1 MTTVLRDSERVTPAA
16 LVESAT
22 RLRSEGW
29 RLITASCVRRPG
41 GAFTV
46 LYHFERDERLRH
58 LRVEVLGGQ
67 AVPSIGG
74 VYGGAFLVENEM
86 IELQGLAVND
96 LAIDYG
102 GRLYRDF
109 DGPEGFI
116 VQGAPEPGRPAAG
129 LFEAAAHLRLDACVP
144 ITPNGREVRASGSRV
159 PPAEGSAGRATA
171 DEPPHGRTE
180 GR

>member
-1 MTTVLRDSERVTPAA
+1 MTTVLRDSKRVTAAA

-41 GAFTV
+41 GTFTV

-58 LRVEVLGGQ
+58 LRVEVVGGE

-86 IELQGLAVND
+86 IELQGLAVSD
-96 LAIDYG
+96 LAVDYG

-109 DGPEGFI
+109 DGPEGFV
-116 VQGAPEPGRPAAG
+116 VQAAPEPGRSAAG
-129 LFEAAAHLRLDACVP
+129 LFEAAADLRLDACVP
-144 ITPNGREVRASGSRV
+144 ITPNGREVRAPGSRV
-159 PPAEGSAGRATA
+159 PPAEGSDGRVAAGGPA
-171 DEPPHGRTE
+171 DPPAE